1 MMSHLFVRLC
11 LVGGIFCSSLAHAT
25 ENATENAAASSSA
38 AVEAKVLAI
47 SQDLRCLVCQNQS
60 VADSNA
66 ELAQDL
72 RQLVREKLRQGQS
85 EAQIIAFL
93 KQRYGDFVSYKPPM
107 QMSTW
112 LLWLGPF
119 VALLFALQYWRVRMK
134 QQALSLKS
142 PNSPNLAADN
152 PLPSSIEVLS
162 QPASQ
167 SASKELERSSAKQQ
181 RWQLLA
187 LGGVILFAAL
197 LLYTQLGTPQALSY
211 SSANKPAAK
220 EIELSEAELQQRVEQ
235 IQMLLMQAN
244 SKAEQQDYA
253 GALQAWQ
260 KVEKLV
266 APNSA
271 LAAMAAQNIAAMR
284 KLAVGEK

>member
-1 MMSHLFVRLC
+1 MMRHLFVRLC
-11 LVGGIFCSSLAHAT
+11 LVGGIFFSSLAQAT
-25 ENATENAAASSSA
+25 ENATENAIENAAAGSSA
-38 AVEAKVLAI
+38 ALEAKVLAI

-60 VADSNA
+60 VADSNT

-72 RQLVREKLRQGQS
+72 RQLVREKLQQGQS
-85 EAQIIAFL
+85 EAQVIAFL

-119 VALLFALQYWRVRMK
+119 VALLLALQYWRLRIK
-134 QQALSLKS
+134 QQALS
-142 PNSPNLAADN
+142 PNLAAEK

-162 QPASQ
+162 QPVSQPASQ
-167 SASKELERSSAKQQ
+167 QLERSSAKQQ
-181 RWQLLA
+181 RWQLFA
-187 LGGVILFAAL
+187 LGGVILFAAV

-235 IQMLLMQAN
+235 IQMLLMQAS

>member
-1 MMSHLFVRLC
+1 MMRHLFVRLC
-11 LVGGIFCSSLAHAT
+11 LAGGIFCSSLVQAT
-25 ENATENAAASSSA
+25 ENATEKAIDNTTASSSA
-38 AVEAKVLAI
+38 ALEAKVLAI

-72 RQLVREKLRQGQS
+72 RQLVREKLQQGQS
-85 EAQIIAFL
+85 EAQINAFL

-119 VALLFALQYWRVRMK
+119 VALLFALQYWRVRIK
-134 QQALSLKS
+134 QQAL
-142 PNSPNLAADN
+142 PPNLATETA
-152 PLPSSIEVLS
+152 LASSTEELS
-162 QPASQ
+162 QPT
-167 SASKELERSSAKQQ
+167 SKQLEHSSAKQQ
-181 RWQLLA
+181 RWQLFA
-187 LGGVILFAAL
+187 LSGVILCAAL

-211 SSANKPAAK
+211 RSANKPAVK

-271 LAAMAAQNIAAMR
+271 LAAMAAKNIAAMQ
-284 KLAVGEK
+284 KLAVGAK